1 MKSSFLNYLAAGL
14 LVGLVTSEAQA
25 QLAIHGETIHTMTGG
40 VLKDAVVLI
49 KGGKIEAVG
58 TKSSIQVPSNYQLV
72 SAKVVVPGLIDAH
85 TTVGVSGLLNQKH
98 DQEQLDKTS
107 PMQPELRAVDS
118 YNSLDPLVD
127 FVRSLGVTT
136 MHTGHGPGAL
146 ISGQTFVVKT
156 SPSTLELSTL
166 NAATTLACTFGPG
179 ALSSGKDKAPG
190 TVSKAMAMLRAELLK
205 ASDYQEKIKKADLEK
220 RPNRDLHLE
229 TLQRALEGKQPLM
242 ITVQRH
248 QDILAVLRLAAE
260 FKLKIILDGVADAS
274 LVLKEIKASG
284 FPVIL
289 HPTMARPSEEME
301 NLSFETAAKLQKEGI
316 LFAIQ
321 SGFESYVPKT
331 RIILFEAAAAAA
343 NGLTFAEAL
352 ASITINP
359 AKILGLT
366 ERIGSIAPGKDADLA
381 LYDGDPFEYTT
392 HCVGTV
398 ISGVLNSSQAR

>member
-1 MKSSFLNYLAAGL
+1 MKIFFPSYLVLGVLASLIASS
-14 LVGLVTSEAQA
+14 AQA
-25 QLAIHGETIHTMTGG
+25 QLAVQGETVHTMAGD
-40 VLKDAVVLI
+40 VLHDAIVLI

-58 TKSSIQVPSNYQLV
+58 TKTNLRIPDGYKVV
-72 SAKVVVPGLIDAH
+72 SARVVVPGLIDAH
-85 TTVGVSGLLNQKH
+85 TTVGVSGLLNQNH
-98 DQEQLDKTS
+98 DQEQLDKTG

-127 FVRSLGVTT
+127 FVRSLGITT
-136 MHTGHGPGAL
+136 LHTGHGPGAL

-156 SPSTLELSTL
+156 APSTLDHATL

-179 ALSSGKDKAPG
+179 ALNMGKDKAPG
-190 TVSKAMAMLRAELLK
+190 TVSKAMAMLRAELIK
-205 ASDYQEKIKKADLEK
+205 ASEYKEKLTKTDAEK
-220 RPNRDLHLE
+220 HPSRDLRLE

-260 FKLKIILDGVADAS
+260 FKLKIILDGVADAA
-274 LVLKEIKASG
+274 LVIKEIKASG

-289 HPTMARPSEEME
+289 HPTLARPSEELE

-316 LFAIQ
+316 LFALQ

-331 RIILFEAAAAAA
+331 RIVLFEAAAAAA

-366 ERIGSIAPGKDADLA
+366 ERVGSIAPGKDADLA

-398 ISGVLNSSQAR
+398 ISGVLESGQPR